1 MSVCYD
7 YIVVGAGS
15 AGCVLA
21 NRLSEDP
28 TVSVLLLECGP
39 ADRSPLIRM
48 PKGFGKLL
56 ADPVHAWHSPTARRK
71 ASGPE
76 IWTRGKVL
84 GGSSAVN
91 GMIYVRGQP
100 QDYDAI
106 AAAGNPG
113 WSWRDVAPYFKRMEN
128 HALGADHLRGVGGP
142 LDITVGRPTPLGDAM
157 LAAGRT
163 LGMERKDD
171 LNRED
176 QEGVGYP
183 AYTINRRG
191 ERVSAARAFL
201 DPIRNRPNLRIL
213 TGCHVDRVL
222 FEGRVAVGVAAVTQA
237 GPERL
242 RGREIIL
249 CAGALQSPK
258 LLQLSGV
265 GPADPLRRLGIPVVC
280 DSPGVGRN
288 MREHFLLM
296 LQYGLKRPGDSQ
308 NRQFSGLALVRNA
321 LAYTLFRRGPLATG
335 SYELGGFARI
345 MPGAD
350 RPDVQ
355 FLAAPFSLDL
365 DDPAMAFTREP
376 GMQLF
381 GYPLRSTSEGGVT
394 IQSADPRD
402 PALIEP
408 NYLATDH
415 DRTLSVAM
423 VRAMRR
429 MMAADCLAPFIGAEM
444 AHTAQ
449 ARTDDEILDAFR
461 QYGQSGYHAVGTCRM
476 GGDPAAV
483 VDSRLRV
490 RGVERLRVM
499 DCSVYPALLSGN
511 TNGPTMALAWRAADL
526 FLEDRRAD
534 IRSDRNPAPEQ
545 SM

>member
-7 YIVVGAGS
+7 YIIVGAGS

-21 NRLSEDP
+21 NLLSEDP
-28 TVSVLLLECGP
+28 SVSVLLLECGP
-39 ADRSPLIRM
+39 TDSSPMIRM

-56 ADPVHAWHSPTARRK
+56 ADPNHVWHLPTTRSK
-71 ASGPE
+71 AAGPE
-76 IWTRGKVL
+76 VWMRGKVL
-84 GGSSAVN
+84 GGSSAIN
-91 GMIYVRGQP
+91 GMVYVRGQP

-113 WSWRDVAPYFKRMEN
+113 WGWRDVAPYFKRMEN
-128 HALGADHLRGVGGP
+128 HVLGADDLRGAGGP
-142 LDITVGRPTPLGDAM
+142 LDITVGRSSALGDAL

-176 QEGVGYP
+176 QEGIGYL
-183 AYTINRRG
+183 AFTINRRG

-201 DPIRNRPNLRIL
+201 DPARSRPNLRIL

-222 FEGRVAVGVAAVTQA
+222 FEGRVAVGVAAQTPT

-242 RGREIIL
+242 LGHEVIL

-265 GPADPLRRLGIPVVC
+265 GPAEHLHKVGIPVVC
-280 DSPGVGRN
+280 DRPGVGQN

-296 LQYGLKRPGDSQ
+296 LQYGLKRSRDSH
-308 NRQFSGLALVRNA
+308 NAEFSGLALIRNV
-321 LAYTLFRRGPLATG
+321 LTYMLLRRGPLATG

-345 MPGAD
+345 MPGVD
-350 RPDVQ
+350 RPDAQ

-365 DDPAMAFTREP
+365 DDPAMAFTRDP

-381 GYPLRSTSEGGVT
+381 GYPLRSTSQGSLTV
-394 IQSADPRD
+394 QSADPRH
-402 PALIEP
+402 PAAIEP

-429 MMAADCLAPFIGAEM
+429 MMAADSLKPFIGAEM
-444 AHTAQ
+444 SYTAQ

-461 QYGQSGYHAVGTCRM
+461 RYGQSGYHAVGTCRM
-476 GGDPAAV
+476 GSDPDSV

-499 DCSVYPALLSGN
+499 DCSVYPEMLSGN
-511 TNGPTMALAWRAADL
+511 TNAPTMALAWRAADL
-526 FLEDRRAD
+526 ILEDRKAET
-534 IRSDRNPAPEQ
+534 RSTGT
-545 SM
+545 